1 MLQISPAYGHAST
14 ILFTNPIMARLA
26 QKVLQSLFFKK
37 AQQKAFSYLQD
48 RNKLLQ
54 LLQQVGRQINN
65 LSGKGSSPG
74 IADSLRTL
82 VRMVNAY
89 RLGTYR
95 TVPWQTIGK
104 IVAILVYFVLPIDF
118 IPDVLPVLGFTDDFA
133 LILWA
138 LRSFADDIDAFRAW
152 EAQAGVTAAS
162 GAGTNS
168 AG

>member
-1 MLQISPAYGHAST
+1 
-14 ILFTNPIMARLA
+14 MARLA

-54 LLQQVGRQINN
+54 LLQQVARQINN
-65 LSGKGSSPG
+65 TADKQSNPG
-74 IADSLRTL
+74 IMDNLRTL

-95 TVPWQTIGK
+95 LVPWQTIGT
-104 IVAILVYFVLPIDF
+104 IVAILVYFALPLDF

-133 LILWA
+133 LIVWA
-138 LRSFADDIDAFRAW
+138 LRSFAIDIEAFRTW
-152 EAQAGVTAAS
+152 EAQSATATAA
-162 GAGTNS
+162 APETNS
-168 AG
+168 VS

>member
-1 MLQISPAYGHAST
+1 
-14 ILFTNPIMARLA
+14 MARLA

-54 LLQQVGRQINN
+54 LLQQVARQINN
-65 LSGKGSSPG
+65 TADKQSNPG
-74 IADSLRTL
+74 IMDNLRTL

-95 TVPWQTIGK
+95 LVPWQTIGT
-104 IVAILVYFVLPIDF
+104 IVAILVYFALPLDF

-133 LILWA
+133 LIVWA
-138 LRSFADDIDAFRAW
+138 LRSFAIDIEAFRTW
-152 EAQAGVTAAS
+152 EAQSATAA
-162 GAGTNS
+162 APETNS
-168 AG
+168 VS

>member
-1 MLQISPAYGHAST
+1 
-14 ILFTNPIMARLA
+14 MARLA

-37 AQQKAFSYLQD
+37 AQQKAFSYLQNPA
-48 RNKLLQ
+48 RLLH

-65 LSGKGSSPG
+65 TADKESNPG
-74 IADSLRTL
+74 IMDNLRTL

-95 TVPWQTIGK
+95 LVPWQTIGK
-104 IVAILVYFVLPIDF
+104 IVAILVYFVLPLDF

-133 LILWA
+133 LIFWA
-138 LRSFADDIDAFRAW
+138 LRSFSADIDAFRAW
-152 EAQAGVTAAS
+152 EVQTGATPAAPAGMPE
-162 GAGTNS
+162 TNS